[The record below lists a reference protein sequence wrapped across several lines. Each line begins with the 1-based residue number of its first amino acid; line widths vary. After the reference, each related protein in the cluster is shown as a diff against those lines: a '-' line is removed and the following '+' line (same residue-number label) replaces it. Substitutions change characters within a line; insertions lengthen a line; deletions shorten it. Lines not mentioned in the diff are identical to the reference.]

1 MARGEGMEGDDV
13 LIVGV
18 EENDPECFCV
28 GVTTGKATRKRHG
41 RNSEG
46 ETVACTLG
54 VKRRARN
61 SLFTADVPIV
71 LDGDETAC
79 ELLSVVAGSSAGL
92 RARDCSAKPGGESTG
107 GKPRVDAVVE
117 EIEIDL
123 ASLPEKARV
132 SPCVAKSSSSDTQ
145 TSTGTDVS
153 DKQGLPCERDGPT
166 AVPTSHPTV
175 NQTVPLSPLSSL
187 SLALSSSQMEEAAAS
202 ESSGGE
208 SGTDLQPL
216 LSASGPTGLP
226 RDYIESDYQMA
237 LQLSADSNMADAPP
251 DAVSQL
257 DAELARSLQAE
268 EYRLAEGS
276 LSLTGV
282 EPAEKK
288 KKGDNHNPSR
298 AQSGIQSNNLPP
310 QCPALGSGASPP
322 AESNSPA
329 TSQLGSS
336 PSSTGP
342 DPSPSDKETLTHA
355 ETETDTG
362 THADTSTAPPPPPRP
377 LHTYPQPPT
386 WTPCP
391 NCPPGL
397 QRRYHLIA
405 VTMFSDEWKRVSWP
419 LSEAG
424 YIVTSMERIQNET
437 LWHRL
442 QSECQLM
449 LRGRHE
455 GYDLNE
461 RLLYHTSR
469 ADKSVICEEGLD
481 QRLSR
486 CGHFGNGI
494 YFR

>member
-1 MARGEGMEGDDV
+1 MARGEADDV
-13 LIVGV
+13 LIIGV

-28 GVTTGKATRKRHG
+28 GVTAGKATRKRHG
-41 RNSEG
+41 RSNEG
-46 ETVACTLG
+46 KTVACTLG
-54 VKRRARN
+54 KRRARTN
-61 SLFTADVPIV
+61 LSTADVSIV

-79 ELLSVVAGSSAGL
+79 QLLSVEAGSSAG
-92 RARDCSAKPGGESTG
+92 RHPRNSSTKPGRESTAE
-107 GKPRVDAVVE
+107 KSRVDVVE
-117 EIEIDL
+117 EMEID
-123 ASLPEKARV
+123 SVPLPEKTSA
-132 SPCVAKSSSSDTQ
+132 SPCVVKSSSDVK
-145 TSTGTDVS
+145 TSNGTDIS
-153 DKQGLPCERDGPT
+153 DEQGLPCEKDGPT
-166 AVPTSHPTV
+166 MVPTSHPAAE
-175 NQTVPLSPLSSL
+175 QIVPLASSSSSL
-187 SLALSSSQMEEAAAS
+187 LSSSSAPSASQPEAAS
-202 ESSGGE
+202 ESSRGT
-208 SGTDLQPL
+208 SGADLQP
-216 LSASGPTGLP
+216 STCSGGPTSLP
-226 RDYIESDYQMA
+226 HDYIESDYQMA
-237 LQLSADSNMADAPP
+237 LQLSADSNLGGSSLDPM
-251 DAVSQL
+251 SLL

-276 LSLTGV
+276 LTLTGV
-282 EPAEKK
+282 EPGKTKRKK
-288 KKGDNHNPSR
+288 RDDPSH
-298 AQSGIQSNNLPP
+298 AQSGIQSDGPP
-310 QCPALGSGASPP
+310 QGPALSGAP
-322 AESNSPA
+322 AASNFPT
-329 TSQLGSS
+329 TSQLSS
-336 PSSTGP
+336 PSSTDP
-342 DPSPSDKETLTHA
+342 DPSSSDKETLTH
-355 ETETDTG
+355 TDTD
-362 THADTSTAPPPPPRP
+362 THTDTAPQQP
-377 LHTYPQPPT
+377 LHTYPHPPT

-424 YIVTSMERIQNET
+424 FVVTSMERIQNET

-449 LRGRHE
+449 LRGHHE